1 MHPAE
6 AMQQQQHP
14 RTRAVAQGASTSQ
27 QREISILLWNT
38 WLLPGPLSDNNTYNR
53 ASEIPAHI
61 VSHDII
67 LLNEAFTHKSLII
80 DALRSTHPYVAT
92 LPRRCWFWPI
102 FDSGLV
108 VLSRYAILEVRR
120 TRFGKRRRWDLFAGK
135 GSIGVRVD
143 LSRRYK
149 PEPATAT
156 TTTTTTTTNERHS
169 VAARPMLNDDNDA
182 AEDSYSDTE
191 SEFDDDDEEEEEE
204 RFPPKTI
211 DIYNTHMQAG
221 NSRGEH
227 KARHAQSVQLGQFI
241 AQNSFRASAVVLG
254 GDLNMG
260 PILESVHYADDQD
273 GKERVKAYGTL
284 KDESGLDDVKV
295 LVEGKGGDINR
306 FMTRGVRVVKV
317 EYPDVP
323 VVKKG
328 KGKGKK
334 LSDSDMVVLRIK
346 V

>member
-1 MHPAE
+1 
-6 AMQQQQHP
+6 MQH
-14 RTRAVAQGASTSQ
+14 RTRNTQAPASGAAQR
-27 QREISILLWNT
+27 REISILLWNT

-53 ASEIPAHI
+53 ASQIPSHI

-135 GSIGVRVD
+135 GGIGVRID

-149 PEPATAT
+149 PERSDVQRQQR
-156 TTTTTTTTNERHS
+156 ES
-169 VAARPMLNDDNDA
+169 VTARPMLTGNPEYDDT
-182 AEDSYSDTE
+182 EDSYSDTE
-191 SEFDDDDEEEEEE
+191 SQTDDDSDNDDDDEEEQ
-204 RFPPKTI
+204 FPPKTI

-227 KARHAQSVQLGQFI
+227 AARHHQSVQLGQFI
-241 AQNSFRASAVVLG
+241 AQNSFRASAVILG
-254 GDLNMG
+254 GDLGMG

-273 GKERVKAYGTL
+273 AKERVKAYGML
-284 KDESGLDDVKV
+284 KEESGLDDVKV

-306 FMTRGVRVVKV
+306 FLTRGVRVVKV

-323 VVKKG
+323 VVKQG

-334 LSDSDMVVLRIK
+334 LSHSDMVVLK
-346 V
+346 VRV

>member
-1 MHPAE
+1 
-6 AMQQQQHP
+6 MQH
-14 RTRAVAQGASTSQ
+14 RTRVTQAPSAAQR
-27 QREISILLWNT
+27 REISILLWNT
-38 WLLPGPLSDNNTYNR
+38 WLLPGLLSDNNAHNR

-67 LLNEAFTHKSLII
+67 LLNEAFSHKSLII

-92 LPRRCWFWPI
+92 LPRRCWFWPL

-135 GSIGVRVD
+135 GSVGVRVD

-149 PEPATAT
+149 PEET
-156 TTTTTTTTNERHS
+156 TERRS
-169 VAARPMLNDDNDA
+169 VTRRPMLTGNADYDDT
-182 AEDSYSDTE
+182 EDSYSDTE
-191 SEFDDDDEEEEEE
+191 SESDEEEEI
-204 RFPPKTI
+204 FPPKTI

-241 AQNSFRASAVVLG
+241 AQNSFRASAVILG

-273 GKERVKAYGTL
+273 AKERVKAYGML
-284 KDESGLDDVKV
+284 KEESGLDDVKV

-317 EYPDVP
+317 EYPGVP

-328 KGKGKK
+328 KGKGNK
-334 LSDSDMVVLRIK
+334 LSDSDMVVLR
-346 V
+346 VRV

>member
-1 MHPAE
+1 MYPTK
-6 AMQQQQHP
+6 AMQH
-14 RTRAVAQGASTSQ
+14 RARAVSAQAPAQTPAPAPASAAQ
-27 QREISILLWNT
+27 RREISILLWNT
-38 WLLPGPLSDNNTYNR
+38 WLLPGLFSDNNAYNR

-61 VSHDII
+61 ASHDII
-67 LLNEAFTHKSLII
+67 LLNETFSHKSLII

-149 PEPATAT
+149 PEQP
-156 TTTTTTTTNERHS
+156 NERRS
-169 VAARPMLNDDNDA
+169 VTTRPMLTGNPDYDDT
-182 AEDSYSDTE
+182 EDSYSDTASE
-191 SEFDDDDEEEEEE
+191 SDDDEEEEE

-211 DIYNTHMQAG
+211 DIYNTHMQTG

-227 KARHAQSVQLGQFI
+227 KARHHQSVQLGQFI
-241 AQNSFRASAVVLG
+241 AQNSFRASAVILG

-284 KDESGLDDVKV
+284 KEESGLDDVKV

-306 FMTRGVRVVKV
+306 FLTRGVKVVKV
-317 EYPDVP
+317 EYPSVP
-323 VVKKG
+323 VVKAS

-334 LSDSDMVVLRIK
+334 LSDSDMVVLK
-346 V
+346 VQV

>member
-1 MHPAE
+1 MD
-6 AMQQQQHP
+6 
-14 RTRAVAQGASTSQ
+14 RTRAVQVSGSQ
-27 QREISILLWNT
+27 HREISILLWNT
-38 WLLPGPLSDNNTYNR
+38 WLLPGPLSDNNTHNR
-53 ASEIPAHI
+53 ASEIPLHI

-80 DALRSTHPYVAT
+80 DALRSSHPYVAT
-92 LPRRCWFWPI
+92 LPRRCWLWPI

-108 VLSRYAILEVRR
+108 VLSRYAILEVQK
-120 TRFGKRRRWDLFAGK
+120 TRFGKRRRWDFFAGK
-135 GSIGVRVD
+135 GSIGVRID

-149 PEPATAT
+149 PERS
-156 TTTTTTTTNERHS
+156 NDQRSS
-169 VAARPMLNDDNDA
+169 VAQRPMLNGD
-182 AEDSYSDTE
+182 EEGSYTDTE
-191 SEFDDDDEEEEEE
+191 SDDEEEEEE
-204 RFPPKTI
+204 QRFPPKTI

-241 AQNSFRASAVVLG
+241 AQNSFRASAVILG

-284 KDESGLDDVKV
+284 KEESGLDDVKV

-306 FMTRGVRVVKV
+306 FLTRGVRVVKV
-317 EYPDVP
+317 EYPGVP

-334 LSDSDMVVLRIK
+334 LSDSDIVVLR
-346 V
+346 VRV